1 MRILLNGLY
10 RASGILGG
18 FFLVLICAIVLLQ
31 VVGNLIDRIL
41 IWTTGEPIGIIIPS
55 YSDFAGFFLA
65 ASTFL
70 AFAYTYR
77 EGGHIR
83 VKLLVQRASSR
94 ARWIFELWCL
104 GFGSLFM
111 AYFTYYTILLVMESL
126 EYGDLSPGI
135 VPVPLWIP
143 QAAMVLGLAVLTI
156 ALLDDFIST
165 AAGRSPSYET
175 DNKET
180 PPETL

>member
-10 RASGILGG
+10 RASGLLAG
-18 FFLVLICAIVLLQ
+18 FFLVLICAIVILQ

-41 IWTTGEPIGIIIPS
+41 ILTTGNPIGIIIPS

-70 AFAYTYR
+70 ALTYTFR

-83 VKLLVQRASSR
+83 VRLLVQRSSPR
-94 ARWIFELWCL
+94 VRWILEVWCL
-104 GFGSLFM
+104 GFASLFM
-111 AYFTYYTILLVMESL
+111 VYFTYYTILLMMESL

-143 QAAMVLGLAVLTI
+143 QAVMVLGLAVFTI
-156 ALLDDFIST
+156 ALLDDFFRTVASRST
-165 AAGRSPSYET
+165 SFVNDEEKTAE
-175 DNKET
+175 
-180 PPETL
+180 ETL